1 MYGEDTLAAMTARTR
16 VLATVAAA
24 AAVVVAATVAIT
36 WLQSRG
42 ETRTRAAAVTRPRA
56 GRPPLT
62 FEFGVR
68 NDGEARALASGARL
82 LAKGRPAK
90 ALAIF
95 DRYHSL
101 DAQIGS
107 AFARWPDGGLDT
119 LKRLVASHPASAAAQ
134 LHLGWALLWSGRTAD
149 AAAQFERVDREFPDA
164 PEAATAEDVLYPRM
178 APNLPYIVLGL
189 ALPPA
194 PTAAAQ
200 FRLLARAAPGGGA
213 DAKLRYGLAL
223 WSLRRRVSAEREF
236 QAAAKLAPKSP
247 VARTAAAVGAF
258 TKRSPVRAFG
268 LLGPLTGVFPR
279 AAVVR
284 LHLGI
289 LLLWTGRI
297 AKAKKELRSAV
308 LYEPGSSWATTARQL
323 LSAIPN
329 NGTK

>member
-1 MYGEDTLAAMTARTR
+1 MTARTR

-24 AAVVVAATVAIT
+24 AAVVVAATVTVT

-42 ETRTRAAAVTRPRA
+42 DTRTPAGAVGKPRV

-62 FEFGVR
+62 FDFGVR
-68 NDGEARALASGARL
+68 DDVEARALTTGAQL
-82 LAKGRPAK
+82 LAKGDPAK

-95 DRYHSL
+95 GRYHSL
-101 DAQIGS
+101 DAKIGA
-107 AFARWPDGGLDT
+107 AFARWPDHGLDT
-119 LKRLVASHPASAAAQ
+119 VKGLVASHPTSAAAQ
-134 LHLGWALLWSGRTAD
+134 LHLGWALLWSGRNAD

-164 PEAATAEDVLYPRM
+164 PEAVTAEDVLYPKM
-178 APNLPYIVLGL
+178 APNLPYLVLGV
-189 ALPPA
+189 ALPSA

-200 FRLLARAAPGGGA
+200 LRLAAREARGGGV

-223 WSLRRRVSAEREF
+223 WSLRRRVSAERQF
-236 QAAAKLAPKSP
+236 QAAANLAPRDP

-258 TKRSPVRAFG
+258 TKRSPVQAFG
-268 LLGPLTGVFPR
+268 LLGPLTGLFPR

-289 LLLWTGRI
+289 LLLWTGQLG
-297 AKAKKELRSAV
+297 KAKKELRLAV
-308 LYEPGSSWATTARQL
+308 LYEPGSPWATTARQL

>member
-1 MYGEDTLAAMTARTR
+1 MTARTR

-24 AAVVVAATVAIT
+24 AVVVVAATVTVT

-42 ETRTRAAAVTRPRA
+42 ETRTPAAAAGKPRS

-62 FEFGVR
+62 FDFGVR
-68 NDGEARALASGARL
+68 DDPEARALSNGARL
-82 LAKGRPAK
+82 LAKGDAAK

-95 DRYHSL
+95 ERYHSL
-101 DAQIGS
+101 DAQIGA

-119 LKRLVASHPASAAAQ
+119 VKRLVASHPTSASAQ
-134 LHLGWALLWSGRTAD
+134 LHLGWALLWSGRNAD
-149 AAAQFERVDREFPDA
+149 AAAQFERVDHDFPDA
-164 PEAATAEDVLYPRM
+164 PEAVTAEDVLYPRM
-178 APNLPYIVLGL
+178 APNLPYVVLGV
-189 ALPPA
+189 AVPSA

-200 FRLLARAAPGGGA
+200 LRLAAREARGGDA

-223 WSLRRRVSAEREF
+223 WSLRRRVSAERQF
-236 QAAAKLAPKSP
+236 TAAAKLAPRDP

-258 TKRSPVRAFG
+258 TKRSPVAAFG
-268 LLGPLTGVFPR
+268 RLGPLTGEFPR

-289 LLLWTGRI
+289 LLLWTGQLM
-297 AKAKKELRSAV
+297 KAKKELRLAV
-308 LYEPGSSWATTARQL
+308 LYEPGSPWATTARQL
-323 LSAIPN
+323 VSAIPN

>member
-1 MYGEDTLAAMTARTR
+1 MTARTR

-24 AAVVVAATVAIT
+24 AVVVVAATVTVT

-42 ETRTRAAAVTRPRA
+42 ETRTPAAAAGKPRA

-62 FEFGVR
+62 FDFGVR
-68 NDGEARALASGARL
+68 DDPEARALSNGARL
-82 LAKGRPAK
+82 LAKGDAAK

-95 DRYHSL
+95 ERYHSL
-101 DAQIGS
+101 DAQIGA

-119 LKRLVASHPASAAAQ
+119 VKSLVASHPTSAAAQ
-134 LHLGWALLWSGRTAD
+134 LHLGWALLWSGRNAD
-149 AAAQFERVDREFPDA
+149 AAAQFERVDHDFPDA
-164 PEAATAEDVLYPRM
+164 PEAVTAEDVLYPKM
-178 APNLPYIVLGL
+178 APNLPYVVLGV
-189 ALPPA
+189 AVPSA

-200 FRLLARAAPGGGA
+200 LRLAAREARGGDA

-223 WSLRRRVSAEREF
+223 WSLRRRVSAERQF
-236 QAAAKLAPKSP
+236 TAAAKLAPGDP

-258 TKRSPVRAFG
+258 TKRSPVGAFG
-268 LLGPLTGVFPR
+268 RLGPLTGEFPR

-289 LLLWTGRI
+289 LLLWTGQL
-297 AKAKKELRSAV
+297 AKAKKELRLAV
-308 LYEPGSSWATTARQL
+308 LYEPRSPWATTARQL